1 MATRTPQAI
10 TVGGITPTYHPA
22 TATTGDKV
30 KAGER
35 TFVHLKNGG
44 DSSITATFSGV
55 GKTTYQ
61 VALPNKAYTIAA
73 GAEALIP
80 VLPQFGDPD
89 DGGLATVV
97 CSAVTSV
104 TFAALRI

>member
-10 TVGGITPTYHPA
+10 TLGGITPTYHAA

-30 KAGER
+30 RAGDR
-35 TFVHLKNGG
+35 TFIHLKNGG
-44 DSSITATFSGV
+44 GASITATFSGV
-55 GKTTYQ
+55 GKTAYQ
-61 VALPNKAYTIAA
+61 VDLPDKAYTIAA
-73 GAEALIP
+73 GAEMLIP
-80 VLPQFGDPD
+80 VLPEFGDPD
-89 DGGLATVV
+89 DGGLATFV